1 MKNSRIFADLVY
13 FGNVINNGLEWA
25 GIEFNEI
32 GFYPIMKKMYR
43 RGYSNITT
51 LKELAAF
58 RRYNNR
64 YYYYVN
70 SNYKGYCFGLQRM
83 EQKDYTDIGLLK
95 LNCR

>member
-13 FGNVINNGLEWA
+13 FDNVINNGLEWA
-25 GIEFNEI
+25 QIEYNEI
-32 GFYPIMKKMYR
+32 GLAPILKKMYR
-43 RGYSNITT
+43 RGYRNLTT

-64 YYYYVN
+64 YYYNVN

-83 EQKDYTDIGLLK
+83 EQKDYTDIELLK
-95 LNCR
+95 LNSK